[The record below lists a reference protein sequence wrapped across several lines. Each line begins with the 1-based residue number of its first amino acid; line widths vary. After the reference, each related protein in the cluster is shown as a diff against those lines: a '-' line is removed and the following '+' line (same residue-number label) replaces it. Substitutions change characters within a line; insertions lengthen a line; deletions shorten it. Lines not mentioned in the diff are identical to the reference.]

1 MNDSFADLPDALVRD
16 LLAKA
21 TPVAEG
27 VARNLNALRESKSTM
42 RDAARRA
49 GLIRRKADLDVPRE
63 PSVVGI
69 DGSYQV
75 HRLTAVD
82 LSAAAAV
89 AVEGTSKE
97 AIRYWPEPY
106 HRVWVECLEHS
117 KNITNTLRGVM
128 ISMELDLAA
137 QAPHDLV
144 LLDGSFVVLLIYL
157 NQGLTSVDEAPP
169 ILKRDFLR
177 RWEEEKVLERFL
189 ALLASDRTAAVP
201 KYSGRNELIAL
212 LDDSKNLPQIDGK
225 TLATLIL
232 EPGEFTRPLSIYQ
245 FGGEENEYHLPKP
258 YCPETCQD
266 QMNASLAAMRVV
278 FFRPYGWAPAIRLE
292 LTAPIASSNNR
303 LSMVLHGIERQI
315 FSPAVIEPYPLFL
328 ADRMVKSLGAGVA
341 AIEHAMAQFV
351 VGSTPD
357 VETTMLC
364 LQNYRTEGGRGG
376 V

>member
-1 MNDSFADLPDALVRD
+1 MNDSFADLPDALARD

-27 VARNLNALRESKSTM
+27 VARNLDALSGAKLTM
-42 RDAARRA
+42 RTTAQQN
-49 GLIRRKADLDVPRE
+49 GLVRRKADLDVPRE

-82 LSAAAAV
+82 LSASAAV

-97 AIRYWPEPY
+97 AIRHWPEPY
-106 HRVWVECLEHS
+106 HRMWVECLEHS
-117 KNITNTLRGVM
+117 KNITNTLRGMM

-137 QAPHDLV
+137 EAPHDLV

-157 NQGLTSVDEAPP
+157 NQGLTGVNEAPP
-169 ILKRDFLR
+169 FLKKEFLR
-177 RWEEEKVLERFL
+177 RWEGEKFLDRFL
-189 ALLASDRTAAVP
+189 GLLTSERTAAVP
-201 KYSGRNELIAL
+201 KYSGRNELIGL
-212 LDDSKNLPQIDGK
+212 LDSAKDLPQTDGK

-232 EPGEFTRPLSIYQ
+232 EPGEYTSPLPIYQ
-245 FGGEENEYHLPKP
+245 FGGEDNEYHLPQT
-258 YCPETCQD
+258 YCPKACQD
-266 QMNASLAAMRVV
+266 QMNASLGGMRVV

-303 LSMVLHGIERQI
+303 LSMVLHGVERQI

-341 AIEHAMAQFV
+341 AIEHAMAQHV
-351 VGSTPD
+351 VGSMPD

>member
-27 VARNLNALRESKSTM
+27 VARNLNALREAKLMM
-42 RDAARRA
+42 RTSAQRS
-49 GLIRRKADLDVPRE
+49 GLVRRKADLDVPRE

-82 LSAAAAV
+82 LSASAAV

-97 AIRYWPEPY
+97 ATRHWPEPY
-106 HRVWVECLEHS
+106 HRMWVECLEHS
-117 KNITNTLRGVM
+117 KNITNTLRGMM

-137 QAPHDLV
+137 EAPHDLV

-157 NQGLTSVDEAPP
+157 NQGLTSVNQAPP
-169 ILKRDFLR
+169 FLKKEFLR
-177 RWEEEKVLERFL
+177 RWETENVLDRFL
-189 ALLASDRTAAVP
+189 GLLKSDRTAAVP
-201 KYSGRNELIAL
+201 KYSGRNELIGL
-212 LDDSKNLPQIDGK
+212 LDSGKDLPQTDGK

-232 EPGEFTRPLSIYQ
+232 EPGEYTSPLPIYQ
-245 FGGEENEYHLPKP
+245 FDGEDTEYHLPQA
-258 YCPETCQD
+258 YCPKPCQD
-266 QMNASLAAMRVV
+266 EMNASLAGMRVV

-292 LTAPIASSNNR
+292 LTTPIASSNNR
-303 LSMVLHGIERQI
+303 LSMVLHGVERQI

-341 AIEHAMAQFV
+341 AIEHAMAQHV
-351 VGSTPD
+351 VGSMPD
-357 VETTMLC
+357 IETTMLC
-364 LQNYRTEGGRGG
+364 LQNYRTEGGRGA
-376 V
+376 